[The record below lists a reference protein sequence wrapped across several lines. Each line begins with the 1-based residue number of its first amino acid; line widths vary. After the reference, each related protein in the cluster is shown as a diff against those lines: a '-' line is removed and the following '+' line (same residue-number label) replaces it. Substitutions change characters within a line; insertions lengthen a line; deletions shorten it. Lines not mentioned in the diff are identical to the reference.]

1 MKFPFL
7 SVCIITK
14 NEEKFIEGCIS
25 SILSIA
31 DEIVIVDAFSTD
43 NTKQISKK
51 FPVTYFERKWNGD
64 YSAARNYAI
73 SKASGKWILF
83 LDADERL
90 TNGLTLIS
98 TLKKTTSDKIGGF
111 LLERKDIYRHK
122 DNSKITHYNVGIVR
136 LFRNKPNIRF
146 KYKIHEQINA
156 SILENGYKIGI
167 EKKARIVHLV
177 ADSEDSFLDKKQG
190 YYLKLLNNSLRKE
203 PNEPWLNY
211 QKAKTLWYFNKLD
224 ESKNLFLSIAK
235 NQSNPIDI
243 RTSSYNQAAVI
254 LGMLKKYELAFVE
267 LEKSII
273 LIKGQSLAHSV
284 YYNLYYDTNQFEKA
298 IDSIKKV
305 KTNIDKCEW
314 QSIIPGDLYVNKDI
328 KYYKIGLC
336 HLAENNINKAK
347 YNFTK
352 GIHFNSHSSDNYFGL
367 AVLEAYRDNIKK
379 AKQYIKKCIQFNPN
393 WKEALELKSLLYR
406 KNT

>member
-1 MKFPFL
+1 MKSPFL

-14 NEEKFIEGCIS
+14 NEEKFIEGCLFS
-25 SILSIA
+25 VLSIA

-43 NTKQISKK
+43 NTKQISES
-51 FPVTYFERKWNGD
+51 FPVKYFERKWTGD

-90 TNGLTLIS
+90 TDGLTLIRS
-98 TLKKTTSDKIGGF
+98 LKKTKADEIGGF
-111 LLERKDIYRHK
+111 LLERRDIFRHK

-136 LFRNKPNIRF
+136 VFRNKPNIRF

-156 SILENGYKIGI
+156 SLLENGYKIRI

-177 ADSEDSFLDKKQG
+177 ADSEDSFLDKKQV

-203 PNEPWLNY
+203 PSEPWLNY

-224 ESKNLFLSIAK
+224 ESKDLFLSIAK
-235 NQSNPIDI
+235 NQSNPLDI

-254 LGMLKKYELAFVE
+254 LGILKMYDLAFLE

-284 YYNLYYDTNQFEKA
+284 AYNLYYDTNQFKKA
-298 IDSIKKV
+298 INSIKKV
-305 KTNIDKCEW
+305 KTNIDKCKW

-336 HLAENNINKAK
+336 YLAENNINKAK
-347 YNFTK
+347 YYFTS
-352 GIHFNSHSSDNYFGL
+352 GIHFNAESSDNYFGL
-367 AVLEAYRDNIKK
+367 AVLEAYQNNIKN
-379 AKQYIKKCIQFNPN
+379 AKQNIKKCIQINPN
-393 WKEALELKSLLYR
+393 WKEALALKSLLH
-406 KNT
+406 KSNK

>member
-1 MKFPFL
+1 MKLPFL

-14 NEEKFIEGCIS
+14 NEEKFIDGCIS

-31 DEIVIVDAFSTD
+31 DEIVIVDSFSTD

-146 KYKIHEQINA
+146 KYKIHEQF
-156 SILENGYKIGI
+156 L
-167 EKKARIVHLV
+167 L
-177 ADSEDSFLDKKQG
+177 SFQC
-190 YYLKLLNNSLRKE
+190 
-203 PNEPWLNY
+203 
-211 QKAKTLWYFNKLD
+211 
-224 ESKNLFLSIAK
+224 LF
-235 NQSNPIDI
+235 
-243 RTSSYNQAAVI
+243 Y
-254 LGMLKKYELAFVE
+254 
-267 LEKSII
+267 
-273 LIKGQSLAHSV
+273 
-284 YYNLYYDTNQFEKA
+284 
-298 IDSIKKV
+298 
-305 KTNIDKCEW
+305 
-314 QSIIPGDLYVNKDI
+314 
-328 KYYKIGLC
+328 
-336 HLAENNINKAK
+336 
-347 YNFTK
+347 
-352 GIHFNSHSSDNYFGL
+352 IHFRG
-367 AVLEAYRDNIKK
+367 
-379 AKQYIKKCIQFNPN
+379 
-393 WKEALELKSLLYR
+393 
-406 KNT
+406 